1 MNDYDFF
8 YRMKWPEGF
17 RCPRCGH
24 HRAYTINTRSMP
36 LYQCHLCR
44 HQTTLIAGTVM
55 ERSRIP
61 LDRWAAAIRLMSGP
75 TGVNGVQLSRLAGLT
90 YKTALAIQRKIRIAI
105 SNLDA
110 KQKLAGLVHAG
121 LAFYGRTYFHFCI
134 RHPKEH
140 PVIVGASESYVKI
153 KTVSLSH
160 MKGKQLHRSGI
171 EEFARTHSRYEV
183 RFFNP
188 FEFAKYHQLRNRFR
202 AAQTWINRTFHGI
215 GMPYLQLYLDEH
227 CFRVNVAERQIPNA
241 WFSLCVSPTRNIFA

>member
-1 MNDYDFF
+1 MHDYDFF
-8 YRMKWPEGF
+8 YQMKWPDGF

-24 HRAYTINTRSMP
+24 HRAYTIHTRSLP

-61 LDRWAAAIRLMSGP
+61 LDRWAAAIRLMSAP
-75 TGVNGVQLSRLAGLT
+75 SGVNGVQLARLAGLT

-110 KQKLAGLVHAG
+110 RQKLTGLVHAG
-121 LAFYGRTYFHFCI
+121 LDFYGRTNFHFYI

-140 PVIVGASESYVKI
+140 PVIVGACENYVKI
-153 KTVSLSH
+153 KTVPLCH
-160 MKGKQLHRSGI
+160 MEQKRLYQSGI
-171 EEFARTHSRYEV
+171 EHFAWTHSRYEV
-183 RFFNP
+183 RFFNA
-188 FEFAKYHQLRNRFR
+188 FEFVRYPALRNRFR
-202 AAQTWINRTFHGI
+202 AAQAWINRTFHGI

-227 CFRVNVAERQIPNA
+227 CFRVNTAERGIPDA
-241 WFSLCVSPTRNIFA
+241 WFSLCVDPNRDVFA